1 MASILSLRF
10 QLLTK
15 SYLLLPGESLSLRQ
29 VSPSVPP
36 ALGSQCRSENFLE
49 LPSSRSLLQ
58 SLHSFKLTITMQT
71 VRSLYDY
78 AMLGLKMEQLNEG
91 LINLARIEIMLI
103 IILIIFIV
111 SLIILGLSL
120 KRFFDMSAKI

>member
-1 MASILSLRF
+1 
-10 QLLTK
+10 
-15 SYLLLPGESLSLRQ
+15 
-29 VSPSVPP
+29 
-36 ALGSQCRSENFLE
+36 
-49 LPSSRSLLQ
+49 
-58 SLHSFKLTITMQT
+58 MQT